1 MAKDSFQ
8 DRYNADASAFKK
20 GKGSLAGRNG
30 SPNPSSYRANR
41 GKSKQGLGNFVW
53 IFLVVLFVAIAWYFN
68 KGKSHLAETQET
80 LAEQVEEGSASIKE
94 GLKGLSVRN
103 TKNRNTNT
111 KGNTNYSGN
120 LPEWA
125 LTHDWFY
132 PETPTTAEV
141 ITKTGFSLAYNEAA
155 EQAWWVAYHLTSEEL
170 KGTIDRDNFDFDE
183 DAEVNT
189 GSATLK
195 DYKGSGYDRGHLV
208 PAADMKWN
216 ANAMQA
222 SFLMSNVSPQKHSFN
237 AGIWERLESR
247 FRGWAKRDGSL
258 YIVTGPLLKEKPNN
272 TIGFNQVWVPDSY
285 YKVALSYK
293 KNRWHAAAFI
303 IDQQASGKSLE
314 PYFLTIDEVERQTGL
329 DFFPAIPDELE
340 EQLESESELSYW
352 FTNSRK

>member
-8 DRYNADASAFKK
+8 DRYNSDASAFQKGRGGSGSHRPSASK
-20 GKGSLAGRNG
+20 SRGGKGSNKGFL
-30 SPNPSSYRANR
+30 
-41 GKSKQGLGNFVW
+41 GKFAWV
-53 IFLVVLFVAIAWYFN
+53 IVVVIFVAIAWYYN
-68 KGKSHLAETQET
+68 KGKSTVQST
-80 LAEQVEEGSASIKE
+80 SSSIAEQVEQGTNTLKEEFKEFKEGSKSQGE
-94 GLKGLSVRN
+94 TG
-103 TKNRNTNT
+103 TKS
-111 KGNTNYSGN
+111 YSGN

-125 LTHDWFY
+125 TTSDWFY
-132 PETPTTAEV
+132 PETPTTAEI
-141 ITKTGFSLAYNEAA
+141 ITKTGFTLAYNEAA
-155 EQAWWVAYHLTSEEL
+155 EQAWWVAYHLTSDEL
-170 KGTIDRDNFDFDE
+170 KGTLDRDNFDFDS
-183 DAEVNT
+183 DVAVNT

-195 DYKGSGYDRGHLV
+195 DYKGSGYDRGHLA

-216 ANAMQA
+216 EGAMQA

-272 TIGFNQVWVPDSY
+272 TIGINQVWVPNSY
-285 YKVALSYK
+285 YKVALTYK

-303 IDQQASGKSLE
+303 MDKQASGKNLE

-340 EQLESESELSYW
+340 KQLESESELGYW

>member
-8 DRYNADASAFKK
+8 NRYNADASAFNK
-20 GKGSLAGRNG
+20 GRGGSANHRPSASKSRGGR
-30 SPNPSSYRANR
+30 SFL
-41 GKSKQGLGNFVW
+41 GKFTWV
-53 IFLVVLFVAIAWYFN
+53 IVVVVFVAIAWYFN
-68 KGKSHLAETQET
+68 KGKGTVQSTSIT
-80 LAEQVEEGSASIKE
+80 IAEQVEQGSNTLKQEFNELKE
-94 GLKGLSVRN
+94 VSNSQRETVSKS
-103 TKNRNTNT
+103 
-111 KGNTNYSGN
+111 YSGN

-125 LTHDWFY
+125 TTSDWFY
-132 PETPTTAEV
+132 PKTPTTAEI
-141 ITKTGFSLAYNEAA
+141 ITKTGFTLAYNEAA
-155 EQAWWVAYHLTSEEL
+155 EQAWWVAYHLTSDEL
-170 KGTIDRDNFDFDE
+170 KGTLDRDNFDFDE
-183 DAEVNT
+183 DVEVST
-189 GSATLK
+189 GSASLR

-208 PAADMKWN
+208 PAADVKWN
-216 ANAMQA
+216 AKAMQA

-272 TIGFNQVWVPDSY
+272 TIGINQVWVPNSY
-285 YKVALSYK
+285 YKVALTYK

-303 IDQQASGKSLE
+303 IDHQASGKNLE

-340 EQLESESELSYW
+340 EELESESELGYW

>member
-8 DRYNADASAFKK
+8 NRYNADASAFNKSRGGSANHRPSASK
-20 GKGSLAGRNG
+20 SRGGRSFLGK
-30 SPNPSSYRANR
+30 
-41 GKSKQGLGNFVW
+41 FTWV
-53 IFLVVLFVAIAWYFN
+53 IVVVVFVAIAWYYN
-68 KGKSHLAETQET
+68 KGKGTVQSTSIT
-80 LAEQVEEGSASIKE
+80 IAEQVEQGSNTLKQEFNELKE
-94 GLKGLSVRN
+94 VSNSQRETVSKS
-103 TKNRNTNT
+103 
-111 KGNTNYSGN
+111 YSGN

-125 LTHDWFY
+125 TTSDWFY
-132 PETPTTAEV
+132 PETPTTAEI
-141 ITKTGFSLAYNEAA
+141 ITKTGFTLAYNEAA
-155 EQAWWVAYHLTSEEL
+155 EQAWWVAYHLTSDEL
-170 KGTIDRDNFDFDE
+170 KGTLDRDNFDFDE
-183 DAEVNT
+183 DVEVST
-189 GSATLK
+189 GSASLR

-208 PAADMKWN
+208 PAADVKWN
-216 ANAMQA
+216 AKAMQA

-272 TIGFNQVWVPDSY
+272 TIGINQVWVPNSY
-285 YKVALSYK
+285 YKVALTYK

-303 IDQQASGKSLE
+303 LDQQASGKYLE

-340 EQLESESELSYW
+340 EQLESESELGYW